1 MWNCSV
7 PRQEYKGQ
15 KKWKKNDQI
24 QRQNKG
30 KSKGKAK
37 GKNFGKKGKMKK
49 FGYTE
54 EIDGTSEW
62 FERLIGLNKTRRII
76 NRGMDLDWPRSPSR
90 ICKQ

>member
-1 MWNCSV
+1 
-7 PRQEYKGQ
+7 
-15 KKWKKNDQI
+15 
-24 QRQNKG
+24 
-30 KSKGKAK
+30 
-37 GKNFGKKGKMKK
+37 MKK